1 MKRHMRTMPDSA
13 RQPARP
19 FRKAWSA
26 WIHAA
31 ILLGVADCF
40 DAVASAAPA
49 AEKGRRLPAWPFKNS
64 SGKTRPARH
73 GGKINFLFVDGHVEA
88 LRPEQIKEKIS
99 FGAIDSL

>member
-1 MKRHMRTMPDSA
+1 MKQHMRTMPDSA

-31 ILLGVADCF
+31 ILLGAADCF

-73 GGKINFLFVDGHVEA
+73 GGKVNCLFVDGHVEA
-88 LRPEQIKEKIS
+88 RRPEEILEKNIFWS
-99 FGAIDSL
+99 Y